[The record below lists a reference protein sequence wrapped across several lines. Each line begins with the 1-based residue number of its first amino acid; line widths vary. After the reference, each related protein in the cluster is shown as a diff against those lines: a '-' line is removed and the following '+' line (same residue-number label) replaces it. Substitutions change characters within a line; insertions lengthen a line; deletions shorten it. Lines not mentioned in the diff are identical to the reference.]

1 MIGGNQL
8 NENQIARLEGSLA
21 GTTAG
26 NVTYRQ
32 INLGGV
38 KIVILFFNGYENDT
52 TTNQTITFPIAY
64 SDTPEIVVGNSTL
77 PTLSASTTALT
88 ITAPDSTTVY
98 TGFALIIGI

>member
-52 TTNQTITFPIAY
+52 TTNQSITFPIAY
-64 SDTPEIVVGNSTL
+64 GDTPISETKNT
-77 PTLSASTTALT
+77 PEM
-88 ITAPDSTTVY
+88 
-98 TGFALIIGI
+98 

>member
-52 TTNQTITFPIAY
+52 TTNQSITFPIAY
-64 SDTPEIVVGNSTL
+64 VNAPRERYAGLWSGMMTL
-77 PTLSASTTALT
+77 PE
-88 ITAPDSTTVY
+88 PDRR
-98 TGFALIIGI
+98 GMNGHQMQ